1 MNKFLSVVSNI
12 FKIADLRRRVVFTFF
27 IFAAFRFI
35 AYVPLPGVDLASLRQ
50 LFSQNQFLALLNI
63 FSGGTLINF
72 SIMALGL
79 NPYINASIIFQLLT
93 MVFPKLEE
101 LSKEGEAGREKLNQY
116 MRLLTIPLSFLQGF
130 GMYSLLRS
138 QGIIASLAAWPLFSL
153 LLTMTAGTMLLM
165 WFGELIDEYG
175 IGNGISLLIFAGI
188 VARFPVSFAQT
199 ASIMTAD
206 QFFNALIFVVMAV
219 GLIVGIIFIDEA
231 TRKINV
237 QYAKRI
243 RGRKMYSGGSTYL
256 PLKINQAGVI
266 PIIFAASF
274 LLFPSMI
281 GNFLHGVQNQSLI
294 KLADFLTNVFA
305 PGKTVYN
312 LIYFLLV
319 IGFTYFYTTITF
331 NPEKIAGE
339 IKKYGGFI
347 PGIRPGRPT
356 ADYLNYTIT
365 RITLVGALFL
375 GLVATLPS
383 IASSLTGVTTV
394 MLGGTGILIV
404 VSVVLEAAKQ
414 METRLIMRDYEGFLS
429 K

>member
-1 MNKFLSVVSNI
+1 VNKLLKTLTNI
-12 FKIADLRRRVVFTFF
+12 FKIPDLRKRVLFTFF
-27 IFAAFRFI
+27 IFAAFRFV
-35 AYVPLPGVDLASLRQ
+35 AYIPLPGVDLVALRN

-116 MRLLTIPLSFLQGF
+116 MRFLTIPLSFLQGF
-130 GMYSLLRS
+130 GMYSLLKS
-138 QGIIASLAAWPLFSL
+138 QGIISVQAPLYLFSM

-175 IGNGISLLIFAGI
+175 LGSGISLLIFAGI
-188 VARFPVSFAQT
+188 VARFPVSAVQT
-199 ASIMTAD
+199 ASIITSEQLFNTIVFILMT
-206 QFFNALIFVVMAV
+206 I
-219 GLIVGIIFIDEA
+219 GLIGGIIFVDEA
-231 TRKINV
+231 TRKINI

-256 PLKINQAGVI
+256 PIKINQAGVI
-266 PIIFAASF
+266 PIIFASSF

-281 GNFLHGVQNQSLI
+281 GNFLQSASNSSLVS
-294 KLADFLTNVFA
+294 LANFLTNFFT
-305 PGKTVYN
+305 PGNTAYN
-312 LIYFLLV
+312 LIYFFMV

-331 NPEKIAGE
+331 NPEKISDE
-339 IKKYGGFI
+339 IKKNGGFV
-347 PGIRPGRPT
+347 PGIRPGKPT
-356 ADYLNYTIT
+356 SEHLNYIIS
-365 RITLVGALFL
+365 RITLAGAIFL
-375 GLVATLPS
+375 GVVATLPS
-383 IASSLTGVTTV
+383 IARALTGVTTI

-404 VSVVLEAAKQ
+404 VSVVLETTKQ
-414 METRLIMRDYEGFLS
+414 LESRLIMRDYEGFLT

>member
-1 MNKFLSVVSNI
+1 MNKLFKVLSNI
-12 FKIADLRRRVVFTFF
+12 FKIADLRRRVIFTFF
-27 IFAAFRFI
+27 IFAVFRFI
-35 AYVPLPGVDLASLRQ
+35 AYVPLPGVDLTALRQ
-50 LFSQNQFLALLNI
+50 LFSENQFLALLNI

-138 QGIIASLAAWPLFSL
+138 QGIIVSLAALPLFSL

-175 IGNGISLLIFAGI
+175 LGSGISLLIFAGI

-206 QFFNALIFVVMAV
+206 QLFNALVFVAMSV
-219 GLIVGIIFIDEA
+219 GLIVGIIFVDEA
-231 TRKINV
+231 TRRINI

-243 RGRKMYSGGSTYL
+243 RGRRMYSGGTTYL

-281 GNFLHGVQNQSLI
+281 GNFLKGVENETV
-294 KLADFLTNVFA
+294 AGVANFLTTFFT
-305 PGKTVYN
+305 PGN
-312 LIYFLLV
+312 LIYNLVYFFLV

-331 NPEKIAGE
+331 NPEKIADE
-339 IKKYGGFI
+339 IKKHGGFI
-347 PGIRPGRPT
+347 PGIRPGKPT
-356 ADYLNYTIT
+356 SQYLNYTIT
-365 RITLVGALFL
+365 RITLAGALFL

-383 IASSLTGVTTV
+383 IARSLTGVTTL

-404 VSVVLEAAKQ
+404 VSVVLETTKQ
-414 METRLIMRDYEGFLS
+414 LEARLIMRDYEGFLGQ
-429 K
+429 

>member
-1 MNKFLSVVSNI
+1 MNRFISVLSNI
-12 FKIADLRRRVVFTFF
+12 FKIADLRRRVIFTFF

-138 QGIIASLAAWPLFSL
+138 QGIIVSLAAGPLFSL

-188 VARFPVSFAQT
+188 VARFPVSFVQT

-206 QFFNALIFVVMAV
+206 QLFNALVFIAMAV
-219 GLIVGIIFIDEA
+219 GLIVGIIFVDEA

-281 GNFLHGVQNQSLI
+281 GNFLNGVQNQSLI

-305 PGKTVYN
+305 PGNTVYN

-347 PGIRPGRPT
+347 PGIRPGKPT

-365 RITLVGALFL
+365 RITLAGALFL

-383 IASSLTGVTTV
+383 IARALTGVTTV

-414 METRLIMRDYEGFLS
+414 LEARLIMRDYEGFLS